1 MSTTL
6 LVKEMPM
13 KFIATVE
20 DGTQKYDVHLD
31 LPDDDAGRARVGD
44 ALTEIQQR
52 FIRRT
57 EPKKLPPRPVAPPRT
72 ANPNAPEVS
81 REK

>member
-1 MSTTL
+1 
-6 LVKEMPM
+6 M
-13 KFIATVE
+13 KFIATIE

-52 FIRRT
+52 FIRRA
-57 EPKKLPPRPVAPPRT
+57 EPKKTSPRPATPPRT
-72 ANPNAPEVS
+72 TTPTTPEAS

>member
-1 MSTTL
+1 
-6 LVKEMPM
+6 M

-20 DGTQKYDVHLD
+20 DPTQKYDVHLE
-31 LPDDDAGRARVGD
+31 LPDDETGRVRVGE

-52 FIRRT
+52 FVGRS
-57 EPKKLPPRPVAPPRT
+57 EPKKPTPRAVAPPR
-72 ANPNAPEVS
+72 AGNPSAEGN

>member
-1 MSTTL
+1 
-6 LVKEMPM
+6 M

-20 DGTQKYDVHLD
+20 DPTQKYDLHLE
-31 LPDDDAGRARVGD
+31 LPDDDAGRARVGE
-44 ALTEIQQR
+44 ALGEIQQR

-57 EPKKLPPRPVAPPRT
+57 EAKKPTPRPATPPRATTPPST
-72 ANPNAPEVS
+72 EVS